1 MKHQQLHTEVIELP
15 GGWSGRV
22 VTRRPGAVPPDAI
35 RSNLPTIEQWPA
47 FLSQLALD
55 PAALPGYAVLKYS
68 DHGEVFRAQLSVGDG
83 ALDVICKQG
92 RVRGFSGRLVNT
104 LRGSREQRNCDRAM
118 MLLEAGIRTA
128 LPLAVVKRRRPRCE
142 AWLVT
147 EFVPGLVDLDE
158 VVLRLLPRMERGR
171 LRRTKDAI
179 VKAIVEMLGQ
189 MVRHGLT
196 HRDLKASNIL
206 LDKWDGADGPANVW
220 LVDLDG
226 LGRRRFAYGMR
237 RWESVMRLAASLLGY
252 TAVTRS
258 DYCRF
263 LQAYLTQMGSPR
275 TDWKLHFR
283 KLSRQARA
291 YTQRAGRRKAHKLDG
306 YQGD

>member
-1 MKHQQLHTEVIELP
+1 MKQLRFNTEVIELP
-15 GGWSGRV
+15 EGWSGRV
-22 VTRRPGAVPPDAI
+22 VTRRPGAVPQDAI
-35 RSNLPTIEQWPA
+35 CSNLPPIEQWPV
-47 FLSQLALD
+47 FLNQLTLD

-68 DHGEVFRAQLSVGDG
+68 EHGEVFRAQLSVGDG
-83 ALDVICKQG
+83 ALEVICKQG
-92 RVRGFSGRLVNT
+92 RVRGFSDRLVSA
-104 LRGSREQRNCDRAM
+104 LRASREQRNCDRAM

-128 LPLAVVKRRRPRCE
+128 LPLAVVKRRRPGPE

-158 VVLRLLPRMERGR
+158 VVLRLLPRMARGQ

-179 VKAIVEMLGQ
+179 VKAIVEMLEQ
-189 MVRHGLT
+189 MAGNGLT

-206 LDKWDGADGPANVW
+206 LENWDGAGGPANVW

-226 LGRRRFAYGMR
+226 LGRRRFAYGVR
-237 RWESVMRLAASLLGY
+237 RWEHVIRLAASLLSY

-263 LQAYLTQMGSPR
+263 LQAYLTRMGSPR

-283 KLSRQARA
+283 KLSRQARD
-291 YTQRAGRRKAHKLDG
+291 YVRRAGRRKAHKLDG